1 MDVSALEHECPQ
13 STARR
18 RRTQARATPRRAGEA
33 SYWWKLYRAAGE
45 KQDKA
50 GHCCVV
56 HLGHSYLPLPIS
68 SWPPQITIT
77 GCWLQ
82 TISEAHSQSPFFISS
97 NNDPS
102 FRYCNGKMG
111 RGGIPNG
118 SLEILSSILIWF
130 LLALG
135 LVGVEHMWDNQLYV
149 EEFLN

>member
-1 MDVSALEHECPQ
+1 MVVSALEHECPQ

-77 GCWLQ
+77 DCWLQ

-102 FRYCNGKMG
+102 FRYCNVKMG

-118 SLEILSSILIWF
+118 SLEILSSILICF

-135 LVGVEHMWDNQLYV
+135 LVGVEHMWDDQLYV
-149 EEFLN
+149 EVFLN

>member
-77 GCWLQ
+77 DCWLQ

-102 FRYCNGKMG
+102 FRYCNVKMG

-135 LVGVEHMWDNQLYV
+135 LVGVEHMWDDQLYV
-149 EEFLN
+149 EVFLN